1 MSNINIRRAVE
12 NIRFGTTVYTPVVEL
27 IVNAI
32 QAIRAVSKTGGLIDV
47 TVLRSSEVDL
57 LDRLSPIEGF
67 IVKDDGIGFNLE
79 NRDSFDT
86 LYTELKAPDGGK
98 GFGRFTCLK
107 YFDHFTV
114 KSVFSDGPNLKQRTF
129 ALGTGKDIIT
139 GEEVSDT
146 DQAQTGSEVTIS
158 GIKGV
163 KFPEKGIDVVSR
175 ILVEKL
181 LPYFINPNSECPR
194 IIIRDG
200 ITGTPSVLN
209 DYLSKEERQIT
220 ELSIDSGDI
229 VLPRQEISENFSVR
243 VFKFYSPK
251 SNKSKI
257 SLVAH
262 QREVT
267 DVTIQTYIP
276 EFADE
281 FYEPSH
287 DGDTRDRNFILK
299 AYVFGSYLDDNVS
312 VERGGFVFQKDSDVL
327 LGISQTQI
335 EEAAAAI
342 ASKSVG
348 QEITARQ
355 THKQERIHEYIERE
369 APWHRNLSREAD
381 FSSLPMRP
389 SPQEIEMHLQ
399 KEKIQREIKTRAA
412 VAQVL
417 ASNNR
422 AELADRVVEL
432 VGSISQASQNDL
444 IHYVSMRKCVLDL
457 FEKALEV
464 DENGVYS
471 SEGEVHDIIMP
482 RKKDSIE
489 LNYDQHNLWILD
501 ERLNFADYIT
511 SDKNIDGAGS
521 DRTDITIF
529 NRRIAFRGDNEP
541 SNPITIFEFKRPQ
554 RHDFANQSSDEDPV
568 DQIIRYVNE
577 IRDGKYRTPKGRDI
591 LVTENTPFYG
601 YVVCDLPKKIKD
613 WLERTKNFTPMPDG
627 LGYFQWFGNIKLY
640 IEVLGWEKVLR
651 DAGMRNKV
659 FFKQLGI

>member
-1 MSNINIRRAVE
+1 
-12 NIRFGTTVYTPVVEL
+12 
-27 IVNAI
+27 
-32 QAIRAVSKTGGLIDV
+32 
-47 TVLRSSEVDL
+47 
-57 LDRLSPIEGF
+57 
-67 IVKDDGIGFNLE
+67 
-79 NRDSFDT
+79 
-86 LYTELKAPDGGK
+86 
-98 GFGRFTCLK
+98 
-107 YFDHFTV
+107 
-114 KSVFSDGPNLKQRTF
+114 
-129 ALGTGKDIIT
+129 
-139 GEEVSDT
+139 
-146 DQAQTGSEVTIS
+146 
-158 GIKGV
+158 
-163 KFPEKGIDVVSR
+163 
-175 ILVEKL
+175 
-181 LPYFINPNSECPR
+181 
-194 IIIRDG
+194 
-200 ITGTPSVLN
+200 
-209 DYLSKEERQIT
+209 
-220 ELSIDSGDI
+220 
-229 VLPRQEISENFSVR
+229 
-243 VFKFYSPK
+243 
-251 SNKSKI
+251 
-257 SLVAH
+257 
-262 QREVT
+262 
-267 DVTIQTYIP
+267 
-276 EFADE
+276 
-281 FYEPSH
+281 
-287 DGDTRDRNFILK
+287 
-299 AYVFGSYLDDNVS
+299 
-312 VERGGFVFQKDSDVL
+312 
-327 LGISQTQI
+327 
-335 EEAAAAI
+335 
-342 ASKSVG
+342 
-348 QEITARQ
+348 
-355 THKQERIHEYIERE
+355 
-369 APWHRNLSREAD
+369 
-381 FSSLPMRP
+381 MRP

-482 RKKDSIE
+482 RKRDSIE

-501 ERLNFADYIT
+501 ERLNFADYVT